1 MVDSSKQNITW
12 WEITAMQAINL
23 EDIDRPDFVALDKE
37 GQVILIGEV
46 KGFPFNFTDGKTKKY
61 AILRLIDYLQLA
73 RTLIPYVM
81 LVDVEN
87 ILIFQWNGKNLS
99 EPILCLNTAD
109 ILSHYE
115 PEFNDKKI
123 FTFYLTGLT
132 EAWLRD
138 LAYHWKSEISPAS
151 KEMAKI
157 GLLQLLEEGKSQAY

>member
-1 MVDSSKQNITW
+1 
-12 WEITAMQAINL
+12 MQAINL

-37 GQVILIGEV
+37 GQVILIAEV
-46 KGFPFNFTDGKTKKY
+46 KGFPFNFTDEKTKIY
-61 AILRLIDYLQLA
+61 AVLRLIDYLQLV

-87 ILIFQWNGKNLS
+87 ILIFQWDGKNLS

-115 PEFNDKKI
+115 PEFNEKKI
-123 FTFYLTGLT
+123 FRFYLTGLT

-157 GLLQLLEEGKSQAY
+157 GLLQLLEEGTTQAY